1 MGTGAASWMRWSSEP
16 GDAIAH
22 RPHASAD
29 CTKLKIEIDKNSLKD
44 KLYFMPKVSKAILSL
59 TPATLSAL
67 ETLGGHLA
75 VARTRRR
82 ESLAVRAKRIGVSVP
97 TLSKMENGDPT
108 VSMGAFAQALW
119 LIGRDGELAR
129 IAAPEFDRGALELSV
144 IEAVA
149 LGRRRAARAHKAHN
163 TRVAQAGQSAA
174 QALHPNTPPPDAKKI
189 PRPPKRLTDGA

>member
-1 MGTGAASWMRWSSEP
+1 MRWSSEP
-16 GDAIAH
+16 GDVIAC
-22 RPHASAD
+22 RLHASAG
-29 CTKLKIEIDKNSLKD
+29 CTKVKIEIDKNSLKD

-149 LGRRRAARAHKAHN
+149 LGRKRAARAHKAQN
-163 TRVAQAGQSAA
+163 THKARVTRANQSAA
-174 QALHPNTPPPDAKKI
+174 PAINPNTPPPDVAEI
-189 PRPPKRLTDGA
+189 PHPTRRLTDGA

>member
-1 MGTGAASWMRWSSEP
+1 
-16 GDAIAH
+16 
-22 RPHASAD
+22 
-29 CTKLKIEIDKNSLKD
+29 
-44 KLYFMPKVSKAILSL
+44 MPKVSKAILSL

-129 IAAPEFDRGALELSV
+129 IAAPEFDRGALELNV
-144 IEAVA
+144 NEAVA
-149 LGRRRAARAHKAHN
+149 LGRKRAARAHKAHN
-163 TRVAQAGQSAA
+163 TRKERVDRAGQSAA
-174 QALHPNTPPPDAKKI
+174 PAINPNTPPADATEI
-189 PRPPKRLTDGA
+189 PHPTKRLTDGA